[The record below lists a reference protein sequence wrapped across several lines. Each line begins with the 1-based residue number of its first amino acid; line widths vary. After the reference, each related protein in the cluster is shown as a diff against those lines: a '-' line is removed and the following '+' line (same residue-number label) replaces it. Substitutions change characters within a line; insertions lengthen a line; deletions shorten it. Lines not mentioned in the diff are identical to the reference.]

1 MWAKAWAHT
10 LRFRVVR
17 EMANKKD
24 YYEILGVARGAADDE
39 IKKAY
44 RKLALKY
51 HPDKNPGDKSAEE
64 KFKEISEAYAV
75 LSDKEKRTQYD
86 QFGMGGF
93 QQRYSEEDIFRNF
106 SMGDL
111 FKDLGFGGGDMF
123 NVIFGRQ
130 GRGAGRQR
138 QQQYQQPG
146 FDFRDFI
153 TREQPE
159 GPGAG
164 LDAHY
169 ELEIPFM
176 DAIKGSQKQVSFSTP
191 YGTEE
196 VSVKIPA
203 GISTGKK
210 LRLQGKGNADPRT
223 GRRGDLYI
231 TVKVGEH
238 PVFKRVDNDLYVT
251 KEIKL
256 TEALLGAEV
265 EVPSADGPKRVK
277 IPAGMK
283 SHGKVRLKGLGVP
296 GLGKTAPGDLY
307 VEVVPEIPKRLTDK
321 QKTLIEELR
330 REGL

>member
-1 MWAKAWAHT
+1 
-10 LRFRVVR
+10 
-17 EMANKKD
+17 MAGKKD
-24 YYEILGVARGAADDE
+24 YYEILGVQKGATE
-39 IKKAY
+39 EELKKAY

-51 HPDKNPGDKSAEE
+51 HPDKNPGDKAAEE

-93 QQRYSEEDIFRNF
+93 QQRYSEEDIFKGF

-123 NVIFGRQ
+123 NVIFGRG
-130 GRGAGRQR
+130 GRPGGARGGGRQR
-138 QQQYQQPG
+138 QQQQGY
-146 FDFRDFI
+146 DFRDFI

-159 GPGAG
+159 GPEPGA
-164 LDAHY
+164 DMHY

-176 DAIKGSQKQVSFSTP
+176 DAVKGSQKMISFTTP
-191 YGTEE
+191 YGAEE

-210 LRLQGKGNADPRT
+210 LRLQGKGGQDPRT

-238 PVFKRVDNDLYVT
+238 PVFKREGNDLYVT
-251 KEIKL
+251 KEIRL
-256 TEALLGAEV
+256 SDALLGAEV

-277 IPAGMK
+277 IPAGIK
-283 SHGKVRLKGLGVP
+283 SNAKVRLRGLGVP
-296 GLGKTAPGDLY
+296 SLGKGQAGDLY
-307 VEVVPEIPKRLTDK
+307 VQVVPEIPKRLTEK
-321 QKTLIEELR
+321 QKTLIEELKK
-330 REGL
+330 EGL

>member
-1 MWAKAWAHT
+1 
-10 LRFRVVR
+10 
-17 EMANKKD
+17 MAGKKD
-24 YYEILGVARGAADDE
+24 YYEILGVQKGASE
-39 IKKAY
+39 EEMKKAY

-93 QQRYSEEDIFRNF
+93 QQRYSEEDIFKGF

-123 NVIFGRQ
+123 SMIFGRQ
-130 GRGAGRQR
+130 AGRQGGRQR
-138 QQQYQQPG
+138 QQRQPG
-146 FDFRDFI
+146 YDFRDFI

-159 GPGAG
+159 EPGAG
-164 LDAHY
+164 MDLHY

-176 DAIKGSQKQVSFSTP
+176 DAIKGSQKSISFTTP
-191 YGTEE
+191 YGAEE
-196 VSVKIPA
+196 VNVKIPA

-210 LRLQGKGNADPRT
+210 LRLKEKGNQDPRT

-238 PVFKRVDNDLYVT
+238 PVFRRVDNDLYVT

-256 TEALLGAEV
+256 TDALLGAEV
-265 EVPSADGPKRVK
+265 EVPSADGHKRVK

-296 GLGKTAPGDLY
+296 GLDKGTAGDLY
-307 VEVVPEIPKRLTDK
+307 VEVVPEIPKKLTEK
-321 QKTLIEELR
+321 QRALIDELR
-330 REGL
+330 KEGL